1 VKGRKVEGE
10 MKMSRGEGVV
20 EDPTPGG
27 RASPRAADPVCI
39 DDPFQHVIGSMLCF
53 ANNPAAAGRGRDPS
67 PIAGHDRAPT

>member
-1 VKGRKVEGE
+1 MR
-10 MKMSRGEGVV
+10 MNRGEGAV

-39 DDPFQHVIGSMLCF
+39 VDPVQHVIGSILAF

-67 PIAGHDRAPT
+67 LSVW